1 MEENGHGPLTF
12 DFERDGEGHLRMWE
26 VRGREPAAAYGRND
40 GDKVRREVC
49 DALRAEGM
57 EPDRETILIFQVLL
71 EGRDGRAV
79 EVGPYAGGGG
89 PGGGTAWV
97 YDDERVD
104 ARLLPSR
111 EPGGW
116 YNGPCSIG
124 RFNTH
129 YIGGVAHELGH
140 AFGLPHDSERASER
154 RIRGRS
160 LMGGGNHTY
169 GEELRG
175 EGPGTFLSPA
185 STLPRSVHPLFT
197 GVRRPAD
204 GGDLTLER
212 FVATSERGRVRL
224 EGRLRGSAVGVVA
237 HNNPESRA
245 GTGCA

>member
-1 MEENGHGPLTF
+1 
-12 DFERDGEGHLRMWE
+12 MWE

-71 EGRDGRAV
+71 GGRDGRAV

-160 LMGGGNHTY
+160 LMGGGTTFMARSC
-169 GEELRG
+169 GGRDRAPFSPRPPRCP
-175 EGPGTFLSPA
+175 GPSTPSSPA
-185 STLPRSVHPLFT
+185 FAAPPT
-197 GVRRPAD
+197 A
-204 GGDLTLER
+204 
-212 FVATSERGRVRL
+212 AT
-224 EGRLRGSAVGVVA
+224 
-237 HNNPESRA
+237 
-245 GTGCA
+245 